1 MDAVQRGLVFDNS
14 NTGLLTVRQRA
25 EKARLV
31 KEEKERKRLE
41 ALKKQNAEKERMG
54 NALKVILFLSL
65 TKLR

>member
-1 MDAVQRGLVFDNS
+1 M
-14 NTGLLTVRQRA
+14 RQRA